1 MKDKE
6 NMEMKAER
14 KFDGKRILKDYG
26 IITAG
31 CLLYAVAFNWL
42 FVPNHIVMGGFTGL
56 AQTVNRL
63 IPFLPVGVTVAVL
76 NIPLFVLG
84 IRLQGMHLCFSSL
97 FAMLT
102 SSLFIDLTA
111 GLWAFPPME
120 DALVACVFG
129 GALIG
134 VSMGMLLWVGATTGG
149 SDMAARLLKFKF
161 THISVGKLCLAID
174 VFVILFY
181 TVAFKRMNDAFY
193 GIIAMYICSI
203 SMDSLIYGRKNAK
216 VACVICDKGKEMNEQ
231 LTALNL
237 GITKIQAKGGFS
249 DNEKTILI
257 CAFKPSKISAIKS
270 VVLAVDPAAFVIIC
284 DAQDVFGEGF
294 AECMLD
300 SL

>member
-1 MKDKE
+1 MKMRKS
-6 NMEMKAER
+6 R
-14 KFDGKRILKDYG
+14 KFDWKRVLWEYG
-26 IITAG
+26 IIMAG

-63 IPFLPVGVTVAVL
+63 VPVFPVGVTVAVL
-76 NIPLFVLG
+76 NVPLFVLG
-84 IRLQGMHLCFSSL
+84 IRLQGIHLCFSSL
-97 FAMLT
+97 FAMLGG
-102 SSLFIDLTA
+102 SFFIDLTA
-111 GLWAFPPME
+111 SLFTFPPME

-134 VSMGMLLWVGATTGG
+134 ISMGMLLWVGATTGG

-161 THISVGKLCLAID
+161 THVSVGKLCLAID
-174 VFVILFY
+174 VFVIIFY
-181 TVAFKRMNDAFY
+181 TVAFKRINDAFY

-216 VACVICDKGKEMNEQ
+216 VACVICDKGIEMSEK
-231 LTALNL
+231 LTKLQL
-237 GITKIQAKGGFS
+237 GITKIQAKGGYS
-249 DNEKTILI
+249 DKEKTVLI
-257 CAFKPSKISAIKS
+257 CAFKPSKIAAIKA

>member
-1 MKDKE
+1 MRMRKD
-6 NMEMKAER
+6 R
-14 KFDGKRILKDYG
+14 KLDGKRILREYG
-26 IITAG
+26 IITVG

-56 AQTVNRL
+56 AQTINRL
-63 IPFLPVGVTVAVL
+63 IPVLPVGVTVAVL
-76 NIPLFVLG
+76 NVPLFILG
-84 IRLQGMHLCFSSL
+84 IRLHGVHLCFSSL
-97 FAMLT
+97 FAMLV

-111 GLWAFPPME
+111 GLFTFSPME

-134 VSMGMLLWVGATTGG
+134 ISMGMLLWVGATTGG
-149 SDMAARLLKFKF
+149 SDMAARLLKHKF

-174 VFVILFY
+174 VFVIIFY
-181 TVAFKRMNDAFY
+181 TAAFKRINDAFY

-203 SMDSLIYGRKNAK
+203 AMDALIYGRKNAK
-216 VACVICDKGKEMNEQ
+216 VACVICDKGAEMNEQ
-231 LTALNL
+231 LTALQL
-237 GITKIQAKGGFS
+237 GITKIQARGGYS
-249 DNEKTILI
+249 DKEKTILI
-257 CAFKPSKISAIKS
+257 CAFKPSKIAAIKA